1 MSGFTLYL
9 HGAEHGERIDGV
21 TSFVGEDASGS
32 FGILAHHAR
41 FMTVLVFG
49 LARFTLADG
58 RREYLGLPGGVLYF
72 VDNALHL
79 STRRYLRDSDA
90 RHIAS
95 ALDGELSHEEREL
108 AETHRK
114 LHRLEAE
121 MLRHLVNLERSVP
134 R

>member
-1 MSGFTLYL
+1 VSTFTLHLY
-9 HGAEHGERIDGV
+9 GADRGERIDGV
-21 TSFVGEDASGS
+21 ASFVGEDVSGS

-49 LARFTLADG
+49 LARFTHADG

-79 STRRYLRDSDA
+79 STRRYMRDSHA
-90 RHIAS
+90 QRIAS
-95 ALDGELSHEEREL
+95 ALTGELAREEQQL
-108 AETHRK
+108 AETRRK
-114 LHRLEAE
+114 LQRLEAE
-121 MLRHLVNLERSVP
+121 MLRHLAELERSTP